1 MVLSA
6 VRRRPA
12 ARSRPAAG
20 IERTALSAQCT
31 TQQLLAEATGRSAEG
46 ALPVPGRA
54 AGDASKLAAKL
65 AAGGSRCTAPVPPR
79 SACGC
84 LSCRL
89 REWQPPPPP
98 APALAAALTTAQARR
113 PSRACHRGCTKCR
126 ATPTTRVSASGGL
139 SGHTHMVRRCRPPT
153 LAPPVC
159 SVPRRHSNCLAHDIS
174 AACDLPARGHEEAR
188 LPSGVRQQSEYSVCE
203 LSDGVGRRLSSAV
216 QASA

>member
-20 IERTALSAQCT
+20 IERSALSAQCT

-113 PSRACHRGCTKCR
+113 LSRACHRGCTKCR
-126 ATPTTRVSASGGL
+126 ATPTTRVSAGGGL
-139 SGHTHMVRRCRPPT
+139 SGHTHTVRRCRPPT
-153 LAPPVC
+153 FGAARL
-159 SVPRRHSNCLAHDIS
+159 LS
-174 AACDLPARGHEEAR
+174 AAPTFKLSCARH
-188 LPSGVRQQSEYSVCE
+188 Q
-203 LSDGVGRRLSSAV
+203 RRM
-216 QASA
+216 